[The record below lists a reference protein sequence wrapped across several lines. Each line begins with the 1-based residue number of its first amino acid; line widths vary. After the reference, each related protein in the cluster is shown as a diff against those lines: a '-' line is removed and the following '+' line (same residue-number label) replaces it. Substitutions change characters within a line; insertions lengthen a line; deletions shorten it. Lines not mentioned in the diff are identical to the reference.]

1 MLLKCKD
8 VVEIGRK
15 DQRNIEV
22 FIRSK
27 YSVTKTLEALRIASF
42 ADPYRSTLELLL
54 FVGNIDGHDLKNS
67 YSTCRVPLGIPGGN
81 GRCLAGATLRLNKS
95 RY

>member
-1 MLLKCKD
+1 VLRCKD
-8 VVEIGRK
+8 VVEIWRK
-15 DQRNIEV
+15 DQRHIEV
-22 FIRSK
+22 FINVPSP
-27 YSVTKTLEALRIASF
+27 KTLELLCIASF

-67 YSTCRVPLGIPGGN
+67 YSTCRTELGIPGGN
-81 GRCLAGATLRLNKS
+81 GRCLAGVTLRLNES